1 MPADGT
7 RAAEE
12 VRIPE
17 EDSPANAGGSHV
29 RGGKKR
35 GELRVEI
42 WDAYDADWNRIEGKT
57 LVRGRPIPE
66 GIFHLVADVL
76 VRHTDGSYLL
86 ISRYALDCKPYK
98 TPGTETNWDK
108 SLLRFWLNE
117 EFFIR
122 AFNSGEQESIAL
134 SLVAADNG
142 EIEGYEAGTDTM
154 DKVFVF
160 GFSQSLKY
168 LSDSDWEFCA
178 PTAFAAANGVKQS
191 EDMEVDGKGA
201 CWYWLRS
208 VSANHIAYHSPGPG
222 FDVNAAGVRPVIWA
236 YVKP

>member
-1 MPADGT
+1 M
-7 RAAEE
+7 
-12 VRIPE
+12 
-17 EDSPANAGGSHV
+17 
-29 RGGKKR
+29 KR
-35 GELRVEI
+35 LFLSV
-42 WDAYDADWNRIEGKT
+42 
-57 LVRGRPIPE
+57 LL
-66 GIFHLVADVL
+66 LVALLFSVVL
-76 VRHTDGSYLL
+76 AEGYEVGDTLFFGHYEQDNDASDGWEPIEWYVLDKRADGSYLL

-98 TPGTETNWDK
+98 TSGTETNWDK
-108 SLLRFWLNE
+108 SLLRLWLNE

-122 AFNSGEQESIAL
+122 AFNSDEQESIAL
-134 SLVAADNG
+134 SLVTADNR
-142 EIEGYEAGTDTM
+142 EIEGYDAGADTM